1 MHLPWFVGPWSAA
14 DGTRK
19 SKWVRIAGRAGDAP
33 HKGTTYQP
41 GSKVIWLMEALR
53 HVESEFAFLMDTDA
67 IWLCNATEVIRKR
80 SQLIRE
86 ANSSENSVVMFAEK
100 GMWPPYQY
108 FHGINL
114 RLNQTAGYP
123 PLSNG
128 SYFRFI
134 NSGAALGRPQDLLAM
149 YRCMAER
156 YEEFPHACPAG
167 HSESGKL
174 LYYRESD
181 GYRQPPVD
189 RKNHAQQQRYHGRT
203 LTGSNWGWDQ
213 ACFHHY
219 YLEQRNGELP
229 AKCPPIVLDRV
240 ARCLLHLAGV
250 SDGKKTLRWSSRK
263 DGKSETP
270 RVTLK
275 MTGESPCVLH
285 ANGPSKRALKPIWK
299 WWNGQ
304 DKGLPPPDL

>member
-1 MHLPWFVGPWSAA
+1 
-14 DGTRK
+14 
-19 SKWVRIAGRAGDAP
+19 
-33 HKGTTYQP
+33 
-41 GSKVIWLMEALR
+41 MEALQ

-189 RKNHAQQQRYHGRT
+189 RKNHAQQQRYQQRYGQQRQDASITRHG
-203 LTGSNWGWDQ
+203 NWGL
-213 ACFHHY
+213 CS
-219 YLEQRNGELP
+219 
-229 AKCPPIVLDRV
+229 I
-240 ARCLLHLAGV
+240 ARA
-250 SDGKKTLRWSSRK
+250 STTIISSRRQWR
-263 DGKSETP
+263 DAARDAQNDRP
-270 RVTLK
+270 VRA
-275 MTGESPCVLH
+275 
-285 ANGPSKRALKPIWK
+285 ANGPSKC
-299 WWNGQ
+299 
-304 DKGLPPPDL
+304 DMEVEGLPPA